1 MSNTIIYDF
10 VSEFFPQH
18 KPFWKNLSEEE
29 MAFFNVIP
37 YNENQLKR
45 VLFNPEE
52 NIEEVEKFRNKIK
65 DLETILSHRE
75 CLFDYYFFNYLSIS
89 RFPYYEAR
97 FDFIFAEPAKYQAQ
111 IKEAKTIKSY
121 MNKIYD
127 FIPEIYRMHAKDNH
141 SRFESVFGKFYEH
154 IDSVTFKSNFEIV
167 EFKRS
172 QLNLIPYFI
181 KYRNSNLISWFVE
194 HYSEETK
201 RIREYKKPVSSY
213 YEFYGLKTNVCRV
226 EDCLKHEVEKRIRE
240 LLTKYKY
247 FDTEIEKT
255 DSLFTVRY
263 SAKNS
268 LFGSHCTFKIKL
280 CSLDEDLQKFE
291 LTLQEP

>member
-18 KPFWKNLSEEE
+18 KPFWENLSEEE

-45 VLFNPEE
+45 VLFDPEE

-127 FIPEIYRMHAKDNH
+127 FIPQIYRMHAKDKH

-167 EFKRS
+167 EFK
-172 QLNLIPYFI
+172 
-181 KYRNSNLISWFVE
+181 
-194 HYSEETK
+194 
-201 RIREYKKPVSSY
+201 
-213 YEFYGLKTNVCRV
+213 
-226 EDCLKHEVEKRIRE
+226 EV
-240 LLTKYKY
+240 
-247 FDTEIEKT
+247 
-255 DSLFTVRY
+255 
-263 SAKNS
+263 N
-268 LFGSHCTFKIKL
+268 
-280 CSLDEDLQKFE
+280 
-291 LTLQEP
+291 